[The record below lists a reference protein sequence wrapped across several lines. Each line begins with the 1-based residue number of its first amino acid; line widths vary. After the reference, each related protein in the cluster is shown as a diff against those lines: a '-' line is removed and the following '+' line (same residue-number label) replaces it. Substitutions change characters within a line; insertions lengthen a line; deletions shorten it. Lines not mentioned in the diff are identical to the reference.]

1 MEVDHIIPKN
11 QGGSDDISNL
21 QALYFR
27 CNAGKR
33 DTDRTDFRGVQAS
46 YGHRESGCV
55 FSALEGS
62 GRVLIKPTAWRAHRR
77 ADAWGR

>member
-46 YGHRESGCV
+46 SMQRQEGCV
-55 FSALEGS
+55 FCA
-62 GRVLIKPTAWRAHRR
+62 
-77 ADAWGR
+77 